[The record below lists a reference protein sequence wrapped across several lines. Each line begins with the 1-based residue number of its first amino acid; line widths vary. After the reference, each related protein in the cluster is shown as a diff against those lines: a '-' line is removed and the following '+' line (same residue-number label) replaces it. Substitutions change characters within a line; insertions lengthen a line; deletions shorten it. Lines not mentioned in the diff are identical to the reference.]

1 MKSFNHFFI
10 SIITA
15 TLFFACGSSSP
26 DIEKEDALRNE
37 VFVIH
42 DEVMPRMAEIVALK
56 GKLEALKPDSTKVAE
71 VEAAISFLVKAE
83 DGMMEWMVQFKQPAN
98 LRESKKHEEIMAY
111 LEAEKQRISQVR
123 DDMNNSIKAA
133 GQLLATM
140 PKAE

>member
-15 TLFFACGSSSP
+15 ALFFACGSSSP

-56 GKLEALKPDSTKVAE
+56 GKLEALNPDSTKAAE
-71 VEAAISFLVKAE
+71 VTAAISFLGNAE
-83 DGMMEWMVQFKQPAN
+83 DGMMEWMVQFKQPAK

-123 DDMNNSIKAA
+123 DDINNSIKAA
-133 GQLLATM
+133 EQLLASM